1 MSRRRRRSGGRQAS
15 EAFWGEG
22 YEAGL
27 IPAIRPAADPAAVA
41 RSLGD
46 PPLAIDGA
54 TASRSLSVVY
64 EEAVRA
70 ATALAAAN
78 ALLDDGADPAIE
90 DDPPP

>member
-1 MSRRRRRSGGRQAS
+1 MSRRRRRAGGRQAA

-22 YEAGL
+22 YEPVP
-27 IPAIRPAADPAAVA
+27 IPSVRPAADPAAVA

-54 TASRSLSVVY
+54 TASHSLAVVY

-70 ATALAAAN
+70 ATALAAATG
-78 ALLDDGADPAIE
+78 LLEEEAEPDGR
-90 DDPPP
+90 